1 MHKRSVKRRGM
12 IGNETHLVS
21 TLISLDMGRDDRTNS
36 FW

>member
-1 MHKRSVKRRGM
+1 MHKRSVLLRGM
-12 IGNETHLVS
+12 IGNELVS